1 MLYVGIDIAKRSH
14 TVALLD
20 DQGQVRGKPFIIL
33 NSHAGMERLL
43 KRVEQ
48 ANPKQ
53 DPVVFGREA
62 TGHYWL
68 PLYCHLKDQG
78 REIFAL
84 NPLQT
89 SAYRRRHIRPV
100 KNDKVDAVCI
110 AEVLRGEPLVQSALA
125 DDTLLGLRSLSR
137 FRVELVDQIA
147 D

>member
-1 MLYVGIDIAKRSH
+1 MPRTVTRFSVQGDIPMLYVGIDIGKRSH

-33 NSHAGMERLL
+33 NSHSGMERLR

-53 DPVVFGREA
+53 EPVVFGMEA

-78 REIFAL
+78 REVFAL

-100 KNDKVDAVCI
+100 KNDKVDVCASLRCYAVSRWCN
-110 AEVLRGEPLVQSALA
+110 RRWR
-125 DDTLLGLRSLSR
+125 TMRS
-137 FRVELVDQIA
+137 
-147 D
+147 